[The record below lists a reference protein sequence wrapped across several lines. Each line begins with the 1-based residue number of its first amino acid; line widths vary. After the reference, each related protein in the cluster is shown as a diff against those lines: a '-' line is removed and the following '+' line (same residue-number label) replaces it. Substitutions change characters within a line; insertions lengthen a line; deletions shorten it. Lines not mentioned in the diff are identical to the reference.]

1 MRQNGVFI
9 MHEHHRERLK
19 NRFLSEGLEGFEP
32 HNVIELL
39 LFYSVPRRD
48 TNPTA
53 HRLIE
58 RFGSV
63 SGVLDADFSELC
75 RVEGVGEHSASLIKL
90 IPQLA
95 RRYMTEL
102 AFEGGRLDTAQK
114 LGDYFVSKYIGE
126 ASETVYMMLL
136 SSSYQC
142 LGCELLHRGSVNSS
156 YITTRTMIEHALNYK
171 ASMVVLAHNH
181 PGGVAVP
188 SSDDIRTT
196 ALMSEALS
204 VVDVRLIEHF
214 IVAGDKYTPMLSGAR
229 GRLGQAFTDEAE
241 EKRFYGDLI

>member
-1 MRQNGVFI
+1 

-19 NRFLSEGLEGFEP
+19 ARCLRDGIDGFEP
-32 HNVIELL
+32 HNVLELL

-48 TNPTA
+48 TNPIA

-58 RFGSV
+58 RFGSI
-63 SGVLDADFSELC
+63 SAVLDADFNELIK
-75 RVEGVGEHSASLIKL
+75 VEGIGEHSATLIKL
-90 IPQLA
+90 IPQIA

-102 AFEGGRLDTAQK
+102 AFEDGRLDTVQK
-114 LGDYFVSKYIGE
+114 IGDYFVSKYIGE
-126 ASETVYMMLL
+126 VSETVYMLML
-136 SSSYQC
+136 SSSYNV

-156 YITTRTMIEHALNYK
+156 YITMRGMIEHVLAYN

-196 ALMSEALS
+196 VMMSEALS

-214 IVAGDKYTPMLSGAR
+214 IVAGGKYTPMLAGSS
-229 GRLGQAFTDEAE
+229 GRLGQAFESDEE
-241 EKRFYGDLI
+241 SKRFYGDLIR

>member
-1 MRQNGVFI
+1 

-19 NRFLSEGLEGFEP
+19 ARFLRDGIDGFDP
-32 HNVIELL
+32 HNVLELL

-48 TNPTA
+48 TNPIA

-58 RFGSV
+58 RFGSI
-63 SGVLDADFSELC
+63 SAVLDADFNELIK
-75 RVEGVGEHSASLIKL
+75 VEGVGEHSAALIKL

-102 AFEGGRLDTAQK
+102 TFEDGRLDTVQK
-114 LGDYFVSKYIGE
+114 IGNYFVSKYIGE
-126 ASETVYMMLL
+126 VSETVYMLML
-136 SSSYQC
+136 SSSYNV

-156 YITTRTMIEHALNYK
+156 FITMRGMIEHALAYN

-196 ALMSEALS
+196 VMMSEALS

-214 IVAGDKYTPMLSGAR
+214 IVAGGKYTPMLAGSS
-229 GRLGQAFTDEAE
+229 GRLGQAFESDEEAR
-241 EKRFYGDLI
+241 RFYGELIK

>member
-1 MRQNGVFI
+1 
-9 MHEHHRERLK
+9 MHEQHRERLK
-19 NRFLSEGLEGFEP
+19 ARFLRDGLEGFEP

-48 TNPTA
+48 TNPIA
-53 HRLIE
+53 HRLID

-63 SGVLDADFSELC
+63 AGVLEADYDELIK
-75 RVEGVGEHSASLIKL
+75 VDGVGEHSASLIKL
-90 IPQLA
+90 IPMLA
-95 RRYMTEL
+95 RRYMSEIN
-102 AFEGGRLDTAQK
+102 FEDGCLDTAQK
-114 LGDYFVSKYIGE
+114 LGDFFVSKYLGE
-126 ASETVYMMLL
+126 TSETVYALFL
-136 SSSYQC
+136 SSSYNV

-156 YITTRTMIEHALNYK
+156 FITSRALIENALSYN

-196 ALMSEALS
+196 VTMSEALS

-214 IVAGDKYTPMLSGAR
+214 IIAGNRYMPVLSGAT
-229 GRLGQAFTDEAE
+229 GRLGQAFKDDAEA
-241 EKRFYGDLI
+241 KRFYGDLL